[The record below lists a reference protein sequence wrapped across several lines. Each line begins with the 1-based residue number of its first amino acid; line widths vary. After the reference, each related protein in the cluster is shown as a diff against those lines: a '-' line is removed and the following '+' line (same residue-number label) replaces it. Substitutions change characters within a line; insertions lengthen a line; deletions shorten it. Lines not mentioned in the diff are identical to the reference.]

1 MKVRES
7 QFELLRIV
15 AMAMII
21 MVHFNGVAMEK
32 FLPVTL
38 QPFAQLWGAELLESM
53 AIIGVNLFI
62 LISGYFGIRFTARG
76 VLKYVLWVLWYS
88 IGLYLIVSCFYPQL
102 FLPKY
107 TQMAV
112 HGISHST
119 QWFVTSYFYLMVLS
133 PVINEV
139 LERTTYRQHLMLAAA
154 LVAINCGCGWWCEMV
169 FNETGYT
176 VYHMIFIYCLGRTL
190 RETLDRYPHFRWA
203 AVGVPVYLLSVAA
216 VMLMMQHMKYFKVIG
231 YNNPVI
237 VLESIAF
244 FVIFARFSFKS
255 RFVNWVAS
263 TSFAVYL
270 IHMHF
275 SVWPHVLR
283 PVLSNIYNTY
293 GGGGYA
299 ILSTVVGVLTFA
311 ICTLVDKPREWL
323 FAGLFSRSKRVE
335 IGENQNQ

>member
-38 QPFAQLWGAELLESM
+38 QPFAELWGAELLESM
-53 AIIGVNLFI
+53 AIIGVNLFV

-88 IGLYLIVSCFYPQL
+88 IGLYLIVSCSYPQL

-133 PVINEV
+133 PVVNEV

-154 LVAINCGCGWWCEMV
+154 LVAINCGFGWWCEMV

-190 RETLDRYPHFRWA
+190 RETLDRYPDFRWT
-203 AVGVPVYLLSVAA
+203 AVGVPVYLLAVAA

-255 RFVNWVAS
+255 RIINWVAS

-283 PVLSNIYNTY
+283 PMLSNIYDTY
-293 GGGGYA
+293 GGSGYA
-299 ILSTVVGVLTFA
+299 IISMGVGVLTFA

-335 IGENQNQ
+335 IGENQ